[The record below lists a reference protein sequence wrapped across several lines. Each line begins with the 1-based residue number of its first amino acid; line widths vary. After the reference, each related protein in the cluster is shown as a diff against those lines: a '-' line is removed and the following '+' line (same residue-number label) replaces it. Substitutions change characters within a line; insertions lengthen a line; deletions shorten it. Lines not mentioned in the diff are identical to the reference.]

1 MKVPRIRGS
10 ANSRNVKKVQVMA
23 LARWLCGLRIIATMA
38 ADVARGLGHGPIGAA
53 VGLWAAVALAGSS
66 GFLMIIRGG
75 WLSGDAAG
83 L

>member
-1 MKVPRIRGS
+1 
-10 ANSRNVKKVQVMA
+10 MA

-38 ADVARGLGHGPIGAA
+38 ADVAHGLGHGPIGAA
-53 VGLWAAVALAGSS
+53 AGAWAAVALAGWSE
-66 GFLMIIRGG
+66 LLMMIIRGG